1 MIFIFMGFAISIFSF
16 VNYKKSMVLFLILRL
31 FWHPSI
37 VIIQG
42 DSIPSITLSLL
53 MDIVFLISFF
63 SSKRNTDY
71 SKVKFPYTM
80 PLTIIAVSY
89 FLTCFFSVAGF
100 GSELTRAISMIL
112 ENIVFIWLIWK
123 SFDTE
128 KDLNCIIKYFSISFF
143 VITLYGI
150 FEYYTKTNPF
160 IDYKNDLLDGG
171 IVLYSSTSQ
180 ALKRGYR
187 LISVMEHPIGAGM
200 TLALFVIFIC
210 VTLVI
215 YNEKFPRYYKFYKFI
230 LLGIILIGFA
240 YPLLNDN
247 INIFLSLF
255 NKSAQKSVGGS
266 SWEQRLSQLDA
277 VVSLLK
283 MSPIG
288 GLGEKFE
295 SIVVNQYTV
304 AALGYES
311 VWFIQ
316 MTRHGIV
323 GIFANLFLAYYSV
336 IKIPGRYHSKPV
348 FFLSLS
354 YWIVYTL
361 TSIPSFRTELYYLLL
376 FYFIKKTDVYKKQ
389 ALMVKQSNSHVL

>member
-1 MIFIFMGFAISIFSF
+1 M
-16 VNYKKSMVLFLILRL
+16 
-31 FWHPSI
+31 
-37 VIIQG
+37 
-42 DSIPSITLSLL
+42 
-53 MDIVFLISFF
+53 
-63 SSKRNTDY
+63 
-71 SKVKFPYTM
+71 
-80 PLTIIAVSY
+80 
-89 FLTCFFSVAGF
+89 
-100 GSELTRAISMIL
+100 
-112 ENIVFIWLIWK
+112 
-123 SFDTE
+123 
-128 KDLNCIIKYFSISFF
+128 
-143 VITLYGI
+143 YGI

-215 YNEKFPRYYKFYKFI
+215 YNEKFPRYYKFISIFSAILCVLCVILTKMRSCILFLIIGLMATINFNKKKFYKFI